1 MIRHLFDGEH
11 SLIIRKIDEN
21 KVLFIQKEKFTEV
34 LVPILSGLLRNTEI
48 SFKMMDEALKKRSR
62 KKIQGIIR
70 FILHSFFLTQELSF
84 PIYWDKFFAYFRT

>member
-70 FILHSFFLTQELSF
+70 FILHSFFLL
-84 PIYWDKFFAYFRT
+84 KN